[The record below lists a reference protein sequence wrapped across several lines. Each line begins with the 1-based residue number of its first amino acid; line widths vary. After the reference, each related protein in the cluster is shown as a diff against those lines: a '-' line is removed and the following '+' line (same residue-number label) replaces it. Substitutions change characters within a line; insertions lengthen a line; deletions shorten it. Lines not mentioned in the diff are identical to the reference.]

1 MELDYNQ
8 DAACQ
13 NVDNV
18 NAEEILESNK
28 VQDSEGV
35 HGEVDKEIGA
45 ITLELKDVR
54 NAIGHEREDW
64 RNAMDAELQSLRHNG
79 AIHDVVHVP
88 RNEQILPMKM
98 VLTLKPGEGA
108 IRRKKTARICVCG
121 DFQ

>member
-1 MELDYNQ
+1 MERDYNQ
-8 DAACQ
+8 DAVYQ
-13 NVDNV
+13 NVDKV
-18 NAEEILESNK
+18 NAEELLESSK
-28 VQDSEGV
+28 VQNSEGV

-88 RNEQILPMKM
+88 RN
-98 VLTLKPGEGA
+98 
-108 IRRKKTARICVCG
+108 
-121 DFQ
+121 